1 MKKILFTYP
10 TINLSRFSPLFLQSP
25 FMALES
31 ALMSILTLVPTILLS
46 NLHENLR
53 DNTVF
58 DYENSSRRNSYGRVS
73 PFSRSQINLGQ
84 NSAAKRYSVSSFC
97 TSHRLPRNSDDDDN
111 ASIRSITSIQSTTAE
126 NVTSSSLAKILG
138 ASSLLTSVIS
148 AVISMHNEDLVRVIT
163 DIAGF
168 DQYYSLTEQVSA
180 EAEAILNQ
188 IRAVKDNVM
197 HAKAED
203 ACGQGIYSALVA
215 HSNRLVDSLGVLA
228 EFVEGWAPLMYDEG
242 K

>member
-1 MKKILFTYP
+1 MKKILFAYP
-10 TINLSRFSPLFLQSP
+10 TISSISFPPPLQSP

-46 NLHENLR
+46 NSR
-53 DNTVF
+53 DNTVS

-73 PFSRSQINLGQ
+73 PFSNSQINMGQ
-84 NSAAKRYSVSSFC
+84 SSAAKRYSISSFR
-97 TSHRLPRNSDDDDN
+97 TSHGLQYSRDDDDN
-111 ASIRSITSIQSTTAE
+111 ASIRSVASIQSTTE
-126 NVTSSSLAKILG
+126 NVTCSSLAKILG

-148 AVISMHNEDLVRVIT
+148 AIISMHTEDLVRVIT

-180 EAEAILNQ
+180 EAEAIRNQ

-197 HAKAED
+197 NAKTEE
-203 ACGQGIYSALVA
+203 ACGQDIYCALVA
-215 HSNRLVDSLGVLA
+215 HSKRLVDSLSVLA

-242 K
+242 E